1 MRLAHFTNTYHP
13 VVSGVVRSVSAF
25 RQALTDLG
33 HNVFI
38 LSQHAANYEDQ
49 EPFIFRY
56 PAFELPV
63 HNNFPVTIPIS
74 PFVDKLL
81 PSLKL
86 DIIHAHHPILLG
98 QTAAHKAEELDLP
111 FVFTFHTRYRDYSHY
126 ISLNQAM
133 VKEVI
138 DRWLGEFMQQCHHI
152 IVPSESIRQL
162 LADLYGVREQVTAI
176 PTGIDMSPYQAARQ
190 SDIRQQRGWGQDKV
204 LISVGRLAKEKNWHI
219 LLEATAAVVAAVP
232 DTRLIILGDGEER
245 DDLRKQARQLGIA
258 DRLELPGTV
267 PFDQVPDYLFAADL
281 FCFAST
287 TETQGLVTLEAMAAD
302 LPVVAVAASGTSDV
316 IRHETEGL
324 LTENDSQALAQA
336 IIRVLRDEALR
347 EALRQAAR
355 KQAESYDIRRQAE
368 HLIAAYQQ
376 AKVDKK
382 AGRMIQVDRQKPLLK
397 GKWYEQLGM
406 TQNPFRTLP
415 QQITDLV
422 RRS

>member
-1 MRLAHFTNTYHP
+1 
-13 VVSGVVRSVSAF
+13 
-25 RQALTDLG
+25 
-33 HNVFI
+33 
-38 LSQHAANYEDQ
+38 
-49 EPFIFRY
+49 
-56 PAFELPV
+56 
-63 HNNFPVTIPIS
+63 
-74 PFVDKLL
+74 
-81 PSLKL
+81 
-86 DIIHAHHPILLG
+86 
-98 QTAAHKAEELDLP
+98 
-111 FVFTFHTRYRDYSHY
+111 
-126 ISLNQAM
+126 
-133 VKEVI
+133 
-138 DRWLGEFMQQCHHI
+138 
-152 IVPSESIRQL
+152 
-162 LADLYGVREQVTAI
+162 
-176 PTGIDMSPYQAARQ
+176 
-190 SDIRQQRGWGQDKV
+190 
-204 LISVGRLAKEKNWHI
+204 
-219 LLEATAAVVAAVP
+219 
-232 DTRLIILGDGEER
+232 
-245 DDLRKQARQLGIA
+245 
-258 DRLELPGTV
+258 
-267 PFDQVPDYLFAADL
+267 
-281 FCFAST
+281 
-287 TETQGLVTLEAMAAD
+287 MAAD